1 MTPRYK
7 RPTGTLDILPEDRP
21 YWRFLEQT
29 IHELMRLY
37 GYQQIDVP
45 VFEYTELYVRGVG
58 EGTDIVEKEM
68 YTFLDKSNDSLT
80 LRPEFTAGI
89 ARAYVEHHMYK
100 GPQPVKLYAIGP
112 VFRYERPQAG
122 RYRQHTQVSVEAFGE
137 QDPALDFEILS
148 LAHHLFTRLGFRD
161 LYFQLNSTGCPVC
174 RPRYVEALKAYY
186 MAHYDEIDQDC
197 KRRLQRNPLRV
208 LDCKAEQ
215 CQPVIAGAPNIL
227 DYLCDD
233 CRTHFERL
241 RMYLDDAGLKYV
253 LNPRLVRGLDYYT
266 KTVFEVW
273 AEGIGAQAAIC
284 GGGRYDGLVAEIG
297 GPEVPGIGFGAG
309 WERIILAMKAQGIT
323 PPPLPGLDVLVAH
336 FGAATKPV
344 AVRVATQLREA
355 GIATWLAFGERSLKS
370 QMREA
375 NRLGVRYTVIVG
387 EDELSRQAATVR
399 DMVTGVQQEVPLAD
413 LVAWLHDQI
422 AQLGQGVS
430 QESLRVSS

>member
-1 MTPRYK
+1 MAPKYR
-7 RPTGTLDILPEDRP
+7 RPTGTLDILPEERP

-29 IHELMRLY
+29 VHEILSLY

-68 YTFLDKSNDSLT
+68 YTFEDRSHDSLT

-100 GPQPVKLYAIGP
+100 RPQPVKLYAIGP

-148 LAHHLFTRLGFRD
+148 LAHHLFDRLGFQR

-186 MAHYDEIDQDC
+186 MEHYDEIDNDC
-197 KRRLQRNPLRV
+197 KRRLERNPLRV
-208 LDCKAEQ
+208 LDCKADQ
-215 CQPVIAGAPNIL
+215 CQPVIAGAPKIL

-233 CRTHFERL
+233 CRTHFETL
-241 RMYLDDAGLKYV
+241 RGYLDEAGLSYV
-253 LNPRLVRGLDYYT
+253 INPRLVRGLDYYT

-297 GPEVPGIGFGAG
+297 GPSVPGIGFGAG

-323 PPPLPGLDVLVAH
+323 PPPLPGPQVFVAH
-336 FGAATKPV
+336 MGASTKAA
-344 AVRVATQLREA
+344 AVQLAARLRRA
-355 GIATWLAFGERSLKS
+355 DLATWLAFGERSLKS

-375 NRLGVRYTVIVG
+375 NRLGVRYAVIVG
-387 EDELSRQAATVR
+387 EAEHARGAVTVR
-399 DMVTGVQQEVPLAD
+399 DMESGEQTEVAQDALVTWLRDRLA
-413 LVAWLHDQI
+413 
-422 AQLGQGVS
+422 
-430 QESLRVSS
+430 